1 MPRRKPQATRPL
13 YKVSWVDFNRDLQQ
27 AMQSFS
33 VSDDIDQTVDS
44 WYDILFS
51 VLNKHAPP
59 SVAGKKAG
67 RLPCPWLTDELVCL
81 VRERN
86 ALHKQV
92 VRNPGND
99 EIRSQH
105 IRARRKA
112 RQLDRRLRNEYFVR
126 KCNSVPPHTLWSV
139 INTVTG
145 RVKSRS
151 ERQGIGHRT
160 QQGLWRGCNRSAET
174 SRPFASYM
182 VLMVHQ
188 ACWNIS
194 CAHLIRFMTS

>member
-1 MPRRKPQATRPL
+1 MIGLFASSAQLEGTCEVLPLDISDHFALLARMALEVPVPRRKPQATRPL

-44 WYDILFS
+44 WYDIHFS

-81 VRERN
+81 VLERN

-92 VRNPGND
+92 VRNPGNG

-112 RQLDRRLRNEYFVR
+112 QQLDRRLRNEY
-126 KCNSVPPHTLWSV
+126 TL
-139 INTVTG
+139 
-145 RVKSRS
+145 
-151 ERQGIGHRT
+151 
-160 QQGLWRGCNRSAET
+160 
-174 SRPFASYM
+174 
-182 VLMVHQ
+182 
-188 ACWNIS
+188 
-194 CAHLIRFMTS
+194 